1 MPARSCRD
9 RYRSRVPDPAARAL
23 ALPEPVR
30 LTGRELGGAD
40 VSIDALRAAA
50 LAYARAHL
58 QGRVAFNGPTGWA
71 VAVGRRGINKTL
83 NHGARREHVQS
94 VPALLPLLERAV
106 LVFTEA
112 NRDAEEA
119 RNVPFVHTLLA
130 ALVLGDGAGAAP
142 YRVRLIVKETN
153 EGYRFYD
160 HDLSA
165 AP

>member
-1 MPARSCRD
+1 MPARAAR
-9 RYRSRVPDPAARAL
+9 PAADAFP
-23 ALPEPVR
+23 LPAPVR

-40 VSIDALRAAA
+40 VPTDVLRAAA

-71 VAVGRRGINKTL
+71 VTVGRRGLNKTL

-94 VPALLPLLERAV
+94 VPALLELLERAV

-112 NRDAEEA
+112 NRDAAEA

-130 ALVLGDGAGAAP
+130 ALVLGEGREAVM

-160 HDLSA
+160 HDLGA
-165 AP
+165 AA